1 MRGGGTFEYTLPVAT
16 VTDMAGKT
24 VNQNVTVTATG
35 INGAITV
42 TDGKITLPEYNG
54 TQNVT
59 VTYSSADCIN
69 VSITVTFYNTSVAQI
84 NEIKNATAK
93 DSSAIEYI
101 TSNIPEGLPDDISES
116 GVLKVVAG
124 SGDVGMTT
132 NVNYNTI
139 SANYSEIYFYIY
151 MESEADLN
159 NIGCGAYWLN
169 GEGTVVKNQWVKIT
183 FNSEMIAQLSSGAA
197 DDLSKFTFRV
207 NTQSWL
213 QGTEVSGKTFYI
225 TSLYGVEKQA

>member
-116 GVLKVVAG
+116 GVLKVVTWA
-124 SGDVGMTT
+124 
-132 NVNYNTI
+132 
-139 SANYSEIYFYIY
+139 
-151 MESEADLN
+151 
-159 NIGCGAYWLN
+159 
-169 GEGTVVKNQWVKIT
+169 
-183 FNSEMIAQLSSGAA
+183 
-197 DDLSKFTFRV
+197 
-207 NTQSWL
+207 
-213 QGTEVSGKTFYI
+213 
-225 TSLYGVEKQA
+225 